1 MAEAAE
7 RERGARELEDRI
19 RGRIQRRQRRDRDGF
34 RRFRPGPGGAMY
46 SPWMSTSR
54 PQETEGDLD
63 HEIDAIGRALDEH
76 GPVHRRE
83 LARLVGARYWGPG
96 RFTAALREAVDE
108 GRARRLSRA
117 TFAPPGD
124 RPSGGEGASEE
135 ESAAAGHGVA
145 GRTGGDR

>member
-1 MAEAAE
+1 
-7 RERGARELEDRI
+7 
-19 RGRIQRRQRRDRDGF
+19 
-34 RRFRPGPGGAMY
+34 
-46 SPWMSTSR
+46 
-54 PQETEGDLD
+54 
-63 HEIDAIGRALDEH
+63 
-76 GPVHRRE
+76 RRE

-135 ESAAAGHGVA
+135 ESAAAGDGVA